1 MSMIHFER
9 YENIAI
15 LKLSRGVTNAINL
28 ELIDELSGTLKKVQD
43 DSDIRGL
50 VLTSANE
57 KFFSIGLDI
66 PWLFPLSRE
75 NFTSF
80 YRAFNRL
87 CIDLFT
93 LPKLTVAAIAGHAIA
108 GGCILTLC
116 CDYRFV
122 AEGRKLMGLNEI
134 KLGVPVPYPADCI
147 LRNLVGFRVARDMMD
162 TGEFYQGEELLK
174 LGIVD
179 EALPTDQMLAM
190 SIEKAQSLSGS
201 SPQAWAI
208 IKRNRVERVETEI
221 LAHLEEKEKVF
232 VEQWYAPETRER
244 LKQAMEKF

>member
-1 MSMIHFER
+1 MNTIHLT
-9 YENIAI
+9 YHNHTAI
-15 LKLSRGVTNAINL
+15 LKLDRSVTNAINL
-28 ELIDELSGTLKKVQD
+28 EVIAELSETLDRIRGDV
-43 DSDIRGL
+43 DIHGL

-80 YRAFNRL
+80 YKAFNRL

-93 LPKLTVAAIAGHAIA
+93 LPKPTVAAITGHAIA

-116 CDYRFV
+116 CDYRLV

-147 LRNLVGFRVARDMMD
+147 LRNLVGFRMARNMMD
-162 TGEFYQGEELLK
+162 TGEFYQGEELPK
-174 LGIVD
+174 MGIVD
-179 EALPTDQMLAM
+179 EVLPPDQMLAM
-190 SIEKAQSLSGS
+190 SIEKTQSLSGA
-201 SPQAWAI
+201 SPQAFVM
-208 IKRNRVERVETEI
+208 IKRNRVEMVETEI
-221 LAHLEEKEKVF
+221 LAHLEEREKVF

-244 LKQAMEKF
+244 LKKAIEKF